1 MVRFSASHRAI
12 KNSICKFTV
21 VYYIGYTNKRRSLRV
36 KAWENLGRKR
46 RNWKETVVWA
56 RGVKICGQVAS
67 IAEPKLF
74 VSGSFGSRAVAGAR
88 VAPSPAG
95 TCVYHKV
102 F

>member
-1 MVRFSASHRAI
+1 MGKFGKKTKKLER
-12 KNSICKFTV
+12 NSD
-21 VYYIGYTNKRRSLRV
+21 
-36 KAWENLGRKR
+36 LGT
-46 RNWKETVVWA
+46 WGEDMW
-56 RGVKICGQVAS
+56 QVAS

-102 F
+102 Y

>member
-1 MVRFSASHRAI
+1 MGKFGKKTKKLERNSHLGTWDEDMWT
-12 KNSICKFTV
+12 SI
-21 VYYIGYTNKRRSLRV
+21 
-36 KAWENLGRKR
+36 
-46 RNWKETVVWA
+46 
-56 RGVKICGQVAS
+56 AS